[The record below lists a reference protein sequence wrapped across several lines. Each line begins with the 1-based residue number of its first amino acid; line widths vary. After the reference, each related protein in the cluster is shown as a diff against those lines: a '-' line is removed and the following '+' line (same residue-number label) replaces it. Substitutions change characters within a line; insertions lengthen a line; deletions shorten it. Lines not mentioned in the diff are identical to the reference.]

1 VKAGSINLTTY
12 WIMIVII
19 KRFIF
24 GPIVKFVRSPE
35 LGLDRS
41 MLLIICYYS
50 EWIQCGFHVRYGI
63 FWCGLN
69 W

>member
-1 VKAGSINLTTY
+1 MPDVVVKAGSINLTTY

-24 GPIVKFVRSPE
+24 GPIVEFVRSPE

-50 EWIQCGFHVRYGI
+50 DYSE
-63 FWCGLN
+63 
-69 W
+69 